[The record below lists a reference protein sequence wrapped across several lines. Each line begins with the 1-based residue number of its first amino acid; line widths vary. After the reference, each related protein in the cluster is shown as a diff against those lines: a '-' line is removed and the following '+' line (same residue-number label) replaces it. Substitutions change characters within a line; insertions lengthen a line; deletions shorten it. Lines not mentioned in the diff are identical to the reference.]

1 MNGKRFKGKAYN
13 PNGEIIYELNK
24 QKNGRIIEYD
34 DYGNLLF
41 DGEYLNGKRNGKGK
55 EYDFGELIYEG
66 EYLNDKRNGKGK
78 EYNKSK
84 TFIFEGEFY
93 NDLKWTGTAYNNGG
107 ILYKLK
113 NGKCN
118 SIVELINDGSL
129 FFKGQ
134 YVDGKR
140 YGKGIEYYN
149 KYYNFVGEYLNGK
162 RHGIGKEY
170 QYGKLIYEG
179 EFLNDERNGKGKEYF
194 DSELK
199 YEGGFL
205 NGKRHGKGKEYFV
218 SEVTYAE
225 GVKKISYEINE
236 GKLIYDGEYLYGH
249 KYKGKSYQNGKL
261 EYEGEFLFDRKW
273 NGKGYG
279 EHGNIIYELNKGTG
293 KVKEYH
299 PNGHLKFDGEYLNGK
314 KNGKGK

>member
-1 MNGKRFKGKAYN
+1 M
-13 PNGEIIYELNK
+13 
-24 QKNGRIIEYD
+24 
-34 DYGNLLF
+34 
-41 DGEYLNGKRNGKGK
+41 
-55 EYDFGELIYEG
+55 
-66 EYLNDKRNGKGK
+66 NDKRNGKGK

-93 NDLKWTGTAYNNGG
+93 NDLKWTGTAYNNRG
-107 ILYKLK
+107 ILYELK

-129 FFKGQ
+129 FFEGQ

-314 KNGKGK
+314 KNGKGKEYEKNHGHLTYDGSFENGEKTGYAKVYHPFDGKKLFEGEYSVYLEKEKNRKPKEEHCLII